1 MAKCI
6 QFFSGTNS
14 YGKTVEVAQSI
25 SGAWFSRYYDF
36 NGYQVAATKWQAL
49 SEPNHPLGYTNE
61 YDGKFYAYT
70 EQEQKERIVWGFNE
84 LKLVEGYTKAR
95 LPN

>member
-14 YGKTVEVAQSI
+14 YGKLVEVAQSI

-49 SEPNHPLGYTNE
+49 NAPQHPLGYT
-61 YDGKFYAYT
+61 
-70 EQEQKERIVWGFNE
+70 
-84 LKLVEGYTKAR
+84 
-95 LPN
+95 